1 MAQTIGQIMQM
12 QQRQQGKSE
21 CRKPQSSCNDM
32 PQKAELTS
40 MYGTSDNF
48 LVRFNPAA
56 QQSITAQNTELC
68 FFAGYPTLAKLRAG
82 YGDKIPEMWLVPQLV
97 DLSEYCGVKDKLSQR
112 QLDDLASVIAG
123 EFFYLKVSELL
134 LFFRWF
140 KAGRYGRFYGNV
152 DPLVI
157 TTALRDF
164 CTERA
169 EIIDKHER
177 EMASEQA
184 KAAASKGETMTL
196 EEWKKKHGIEK
207 WP

>member
-1 MAQTIGQIMQM
+1 MNYGA
-12 QQRQQGKSE
+12 S
-21 CRKPQSSCNDM
+21 M
-32 PQKAELTS
+32 PQKAGLTS
-40 MYGTSDNF
+40 KFGTVDQI
-48 LVRFNPAA
+48 LERFCPTA
-56 QQSITAQNTELC
+56 QQAITVANTEAC
-68 FFAGYPTLAKLRAG
+68 FFADYPSLAKLRVG
-82 YGDKIPEMWLVPQLV
+82 YGDKVPEMWLVPQLF

-123 EFFYLKVSELL
+123 EFFFLKVSELL

-140 KAGRYGRFYGNV
+140 KSGRYGRFYGNV

-177 EMASEQA
+177 QAATEQA
-184 KAAASKGETMTL
+184 KEAAAKGGTMTL

>member
-1 MAQTIGQIMQM
+1 M
-12 QQRQQGKSE
+12 
-21 CRKPQSSCNDM
+21 
-32 PQKAELTS
+32 
-40 MYGTSDNF
+40 
-48 LVRFNPAA
+48 RFNPDA
-56 QQSITAQNTELC
+56 QQGITAQNTEHC
-68 FFAGYPTLAKLRAG
+68 FFADYPTLAKIRTA
-82 YGDKIPEMWLVPQLV
+82 YGDKMPQIWLAPQLL
-97 DLSEYCGVKDKLSQR
+97 DLSEFCGVKEKLSQR
-112 QLDDLASVIAG
+112 QLEDLASVIAG

-169 EIIDKHER
+169 EVIDRHER
-177 EMASEQA
+177 EMASQQAKEQA
-184 KAAASKGETMTL
+184 TKGETMTL